1 MKFIEVGKIISTF
14 GIKGELKVIS
24 DSDFIEDRF
33 KVGKILYLKNH
44 NQIEKVKI
52 SQVRFHQDYL
62 LITIND
68 FNDIN
73 LVLEYVGCTLF
84 VDQDSL
90 NPLPEDE
97 YYVHQ
102 LIGCKVYN
110 TLGDKLGI
118 VKDII
123 EIPSSSI
130 LEVYDEKN
138 KKILIPFTSAF
149 VKEVNQDKI
158 IIDEIEGLR

>member
-1 MKFIEVGKIISTF
+1 MRFIEVGKIISTF

-33 KVGKILYLKNH
+33 KVGNILYLKNH
-44 NQIEKVKI
+44 KQMEKVKI
-52 SQVRFHQDYL
+52 SQVRFHQEYL
-62 LITIND
+62 LITVND
-68 FNDIN
+68 LNDIN

-90 NPLPEDE
+90 NPLPEGE

-110 TLGDKLGI
+110 TLGDILGI